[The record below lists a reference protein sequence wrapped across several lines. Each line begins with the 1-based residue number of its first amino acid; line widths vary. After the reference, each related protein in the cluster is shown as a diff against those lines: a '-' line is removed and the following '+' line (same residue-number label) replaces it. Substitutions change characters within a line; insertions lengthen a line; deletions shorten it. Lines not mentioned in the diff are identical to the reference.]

1 MQVRVRYNSKHKD
14 GQKPWKLTIDD
25 STLLVDNIKINRPT
39 YSIQE
44 DIPNVGVKFQIAC
57 EAQRITIENGMVIVE

>member
-44 DIPNVGVKFQIAC
+44 DIPTVGVKFQIAC